1 MNPEPPSIVLIACD
15 ELSRAERY
23 AARLESEHDVHAVC
37 DVQETLDRLTSSV
50 AVLIVDDEFARRFG
64 SELLTTVDSMPAI
77 RLVLVERDPLDD
89 AVIER
94 CDTRLRRPLTDG
106 ELRDAVERMIG
117 RVAYDVK
124 LEQYF
129 RLASKA
135 AAIQTNAEHSATLE
149 LCTELRS
156 MQTELDELLSRLPA
170 EDGYIVATRSTSE
183 VGTAR
188 SSAN

>member
-50 AVLIVDDEFARRFG
+50 AVLIVDDEFARRSG

-183 VGTAR
+183 VGTVR

>member
-50 AVLIVDDEFARRFG
+50 AVLIVDDEFARRSG
-64 SELLTTVDSMPAI
+64 NELLTTVDSMPVI

-135 AAIQTNAEHSATLE
+135 AAIQTNAERSATLE